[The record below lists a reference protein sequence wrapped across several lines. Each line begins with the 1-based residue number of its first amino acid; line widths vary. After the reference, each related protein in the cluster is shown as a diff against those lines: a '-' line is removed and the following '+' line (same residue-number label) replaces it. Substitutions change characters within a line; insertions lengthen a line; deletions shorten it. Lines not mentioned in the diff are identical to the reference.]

1 MSPPALD
8 YISNIEDLYLYK
20 NRITAIPKDY
30 FRACHRLSIFDMAS
44 NHLLYLPEMSYISQS
59 LLELKLSHNRL
70 RSLDVL
76 IRSNWLHLRA
86 LSVKHN
92 NISEIQSSL
101 IKNAPSLIHFDISL
115 NKLQSLPDFRWSF
128 SSSNRGRRLREELK
142 IYVEGNPWYC
152 DQKLGW
158 VRHGINGID
167 HMRFGKLLIEDN
179 TGMTCRGPVTVNG
192 SVLWDTSKYTH
203 G

>member
-1 MSPPALD
+1 MACVLFAKFVEWNITQITVFIITIDSLLIFTFFQSLHFTGLKLQVIERGAFRGLNSLRILNLGKNNLVSPPALD

-30 FRACHRLSIFDMAS
+30 FRACHKLSIFDMAS

-76 IRSNWLHLRA
+76 IRSNWLHLHA

-101 IKNAPSLIHFDISL
+101 IKNAP
-115 NKLQSLPDFRWSF
+115 
-128 SSSNRGRRLREELK
+128 
-142 IYVEGNPWYC
+142 
-152 DQKLGW
+152 
-158 VRHGINGID
+158 
-167 HMRFGKLLIEDN
+167 
-179 TGMTCRGPVTVNG
+179 
-192 SVLWDTSKYTH
+192 
-203 G
+203 